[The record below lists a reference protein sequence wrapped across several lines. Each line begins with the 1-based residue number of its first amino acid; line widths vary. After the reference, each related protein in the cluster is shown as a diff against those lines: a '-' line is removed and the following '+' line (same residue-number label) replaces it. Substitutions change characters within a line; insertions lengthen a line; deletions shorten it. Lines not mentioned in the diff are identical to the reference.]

1 MQRKLNQILTIGGG
15 SKKRLHFQNPDI
27 YTNNNKPPLY
37 GKIMS
42 KDKPKRI
49 LLPPKKRTVTLET
62 SSIIPATELLL
73 HDAKAII
80 GAELAHYR
88 SKAVRGVTLDP
99 KEARIVQGYLESL
112 VKIQREERE
121 MADAQDLSN
130 LSDSELMH
138 LAKRV
143 LDNNNKTIDKNERS
157 DNESE

>member
-1 MQRKLNQILTIGGG
+1 MT
-15 SKKRLHFQNPDI
+15 DE
-27 YTNNNKPPLY
+27 
-37 GKIMS
+37 
-42 KDKPKRI
+42 KPKRI
-49 LLPPKKRTVTLET
+49 LLPPKKRSVTLET

-121 MADAQDLSN
+121 IAETQDLSA
-130 LSDSELMH
+130 LSDTELMH

-143 LDNNNKTIDKNERS
+143 LESNNKQTKDINERS
-157 DNESE
+157 DNESK

>member
-1 MQRKLNQILTIGGG
+1 MT
-15 SKKRLHFQNPDI
+15 DE
-27 YTNNNKPPLY
+27 
-37 GKIMS
+37 
-42 KDKPKRI
+42 KPKRI
-49 LLPPKKRTVTLET
+49 LLPPKKRSVTLET

-121 MADAQDLSN
+121 IAETQDLSA
-130 LSDSELMH
+130 LSDTELMH

-143 LDNNNKTIDKNERS
+143 LENNNKQTKDINERS
-157 DNESE
+157 DNESK

>member
-1 MQRKLNQILTIGGG
+1 MTQD
-15 SKKRLHFQNPDI
+15 KKN
-27 YTNNNKPPLY
+27 
-37 GKIMS
+37 
-42 KDKPKRI
+42 PKRI
-49 LLPPKKRTVTLET
+49 LLPPKKRPISLET
-62 SSIIPATELLL
+62 SSVIPATELLL

-99 KEARIVQGYLESL
+99 KEARIVQGYLQSL

-121 MADAQDLSN
+121 MSEAQDLSS

-143 LDNNNKTIDKNERS
+143 LENNNTVDNNKDTISKNEKGAS
-157 DNESE
+157 DESE

>member
-1 MQRKLNQILTIGGG
+1 
-15 SKKRLHFQNPDI
+15 
-27 YTNNNKPPLY
+27 
-37 GKIMS
+37 MS
-42 KDKPKRI
+42 DDKPKRI
-49 LLPPKKRTVTLET
+49 ILPPKKRSVTLES

-121 MADAQDLSN
+121 IAETQDLSA
-130 LSDSELMH
+130 LSDTELMH

-143 LDNNNKTIDKNERS
+143 LESNNKQTKDINERS
-157 DNESE
+157 DNESK

>member
-1 MQRKLNQILTIGGG
+1 MTEN
-15 SKKRLHFQNPDI
+15 
-27 YTNNNKPPLY
+27 
-37 GKIMS
+37 
-42 KDKPKRI
+42 KPKRI
-49 LLPPKKRTVTLET
+49 LLPPKKKTVTLET

-99 KEARIVQGYLESL
+99 KEARIVQGFLESL

-121 MADAQDLSN
+121 IAETQDLSA
-130 LSDSELMH
+130 LSDTELMH

-143 LDNNNKTIDKNERS
+143 LENNNKDTKDKKEKGAID
-157 DNESE
+157 ESK

>member
-1 MQRKLNQILTIGGG
+1 MTEN
-15 SKKRLHFQNPDI
+15 
-27 YTNNNKPPLY
+27 
-37 GKIMS
+37 
-42 KDKPKRI
+42 KPKRI
-49 LLPPKKRTVTLET
+49 LFPPKKKTVTLET
-62 SSIIPATELLL
+62 SSVIPATELLL

-121 MADAQDLSN
+121 IAETQDLSA
-130 LSDSELMH
+130 LSDVELMH

-143 LDNNNKTIDKNERS
+143 LENNNKQTKDKNERS
-157 DNESE
+157 DNESN

>member
-1 MQRKLNQILTIGGG
+1 MDDNIT
-15 SKKRLHFQNPDI
+15 
-27 YTNNNKPPLY
+27 
-37 GKIMS
+37 
-42 KDKPKRI
+42 KRI
-49 LLPPKKRTVTLET
+49 ILPRKKRTVTLET
-62 SSIIPATELLL
+62 SSVIPATELLL

-121 MADAQDLSN
+121 IAETQDLSA

-143 LDNNNKTIDKNERS
+143 LENNNKQTKDMNERS
-157 DNESE
+157 DNESK

>member
-1 MQRKLNQILTIGGG
+1 MTHDRKE
-15 SKKRLHFQNPDI
+15 
-27 YTNNNKPPLY
+27 
-37 GKIMS
+37 
-42 KDKPKRI
+42 PKRI
-49 LLPPKKRTVTLET
+49 ILPPKKRTVTLET

-112 VKIQREERE
+112 VKIQREGRE
-121 MADAQDLSN
+121 IADTQDLST
-130 LSDSELMH
+130 LSDVELLR

-143 LDNNNKTIDKNERS
+143 LESNNIKTITKNERS
-157 DNESE
+157 DNERK

>member
-1 MQRKLNQILTIGGG
+1 MTEN
-15 SKKRLHFQNPDI
+15 
-27 YTNNNKPPLY
+27 
-37 GKIMS
+37 
-42 KDKPKRI
+42 KPKRI
-49 LLPPKKRTVTLET
+49 LLPPKKKTVTLET
-62 SSIIPATELLL
+62 SSVIPATELLL

-121 MADAQDLSN
+121 ISETQDLST
-130 LSDSELMH
+130 LSDTELLH

-143 LDNNNKTIDKNERS
+143 LEVNNNKDTISENERS
-157 DNESE
+157 DDERK

>member
-1 MQRKLNQILTIGGG
+1 MN
-15 SKKRLHFQNPDI
+15 DE
-27 YTNNNKPPLY
+27 
-37 GKIMS
+37 
-42 KDKPKRI
+42 KPKRI
-49 LLPPKKRTVTLET
+49 ILPPKKRSVTLES

-121 MADAQDLSN
+121 IAGTQDLSA
-130 LSDSELMH
+130 LSDVELMR

-143 LDNNNKTIDKNERS
+143 LESNNKQTKDINERS
-157 DNESE
+157 NNESKRDLPTKS

>member
-1 MQRKLNQILTIGGG
+1 MDD
-15 SKKRLHFQNPDI
+15 KK
-27 YTNNNKPPLY
+27 T
-37 GKIMS
+37 
-42 KDKPKRI
+42 KRI
-49 LLPPKKRTVTLET
+49 ILPPKKKTVTLET

-121 MADAQDLSN
+121 IAETQDLSA

-143 LDNNNKTIDKNERS
+143 LENNNKQTKDMNERS
-157 DNESE
+157 DNESK

>member
-1 MQRKLNQILTIGGG
+1 MT
-15 SKKRLHFQNPDI
+15 DE
-27 YTNNNKPPLY
+27 
-37 GKIMS
+37 
-42 KDKPKRI
+42 KPKRI
-49 LLPPKKRTVTLET
+49 LLPPKKRSVTLET

-121 MADAQDLSN
+121 IAETQDLSA
-130 LSDSELMH
+130 LSDTELMH

-143 LDNNNKTIDKNERS
+143 LEANNNKETISENERS
-157 DNESE
+157 EDERK

>member
-1 MQRKLNQILTIGGG
+1 MTHARTE
-15 SKKRLHFQNPDI
+15 
-27 YTNNNKPPLY
+27 
-37 GKIMS
+37 
-42 KDKPKRI
+42 PKRI
-49 LLPPKKRTVTLET
+49 ILPPKKRKVSLET

-121 MADAQDLSN
+121 IAETQDLSA
-130 LSDSELMH
+130 LSDTELMH

-143 LDNNNKTIDKNERS
+143 LENNNKQTKDINERS
-157 DNESE
+157 KNESK

>member
-1 MQRKLNQILTIGGG
+1 MTQDKTEPRRIILP
-15 SKKRLHFQNPDI
+15 SKKQ
-27 YTNNNKPPLY
+27 K
-37 GKIMS
+37 
-42 KDKPKRI
+42 
-49 LLPPKKRTVTLET
+49 VTLAT

-121 MADAQDLSN
+121 MSEAQDLSA
-130 LSDSELMH
+130 LSDSELMR

-143 LDNNNKTIDKNERS
+143 LDNNNNKTIDKNERS
-157 DNESE
+157 DNERK

>member
-1 MQRKLNQILTIGGG
+1 
-15 SKKRLHFQNPDI
+15 
-27 YTNNNKPPLY
+27 
-37 GKIMS
+37 MS
-42 KDKPKRI
+42 EEKPKRI
-49 LLPPKKRTVTLET
+49 ILPPKKRQISLDN

-112 VKIQREERE
+112 VKIQKEERE
-121 MADAQDLSN
+121 IAGTQDLST
-130 LSDSELMH
+130 LSDTELLH

-143 LDNNNKTIDKNERS
+143 LEANNKETTSINKRSENERK
-157 DNESE
+157 

>member
-1 MQRKLNQILTIGGG
+1 MTDK
-15 SKKRLHFQNPDI
+15 
-27 YTNNNKPPLY
+27 
-37 GKIMS
+37 
-42 KDKPKRI
+42 KPKRI
-49 LLPPKKRTVTLET
+49 ILPPKKRTISLDN

-121 MADAQDLSN
+121 IADSQDLST
-130 LSDSELMH
+130 LSDVELLH

-143 LDNNNKTIDKNERS
+143 LETNNKKTIDKNERS
-157 DNESE
+157 KNESK

>member
-1 MQRKLNQILTIGGG
+1 MTQDKTEPRRIILP
-15 SKKRLHFQNPDI
+15 SKK
-27 YTNNNKPPLY
+27 
-37 GKIMS
+37 
-42 KDKPKRI
+42 
-49 LLPPKKRTVTLET
+49 KKVTLET

-80 GAELAHYR
+80 GAELAHYM

-121 MADAQDLSN
+121 ISEAQDLSA
-130 LSDSELMH
+130 LSDVELLR

-143 LDNNNKTIDKNERS
+143 LENNNNKTIGKNERS
-157 DNESE
+157 ENESE

>member
-1 MQRKLNQILTIGGG
+1 
-15 SKKRLHFQNPDI
+15 
-27 YTNNNKPPLY
+27 
-37 GKIMS
+37 
-42 KDKPKRI
+42 
-49 LLPPKKRTVTLET
+49 
-62 SSIIPATELLL
+62 LL

-121 MADAQDLSN
+121 ISETQDLST
-130 LSDSELMH
+130 LSDVELLH

-143 LDNNNKTIDKNERS
+143 LAANNNKETISENEGSNDERK
-157 DNESE
+157 

>member
-1 MQRKLNQILTIGGG
+1 MTEEKDT
-15 SKKRLHFQNPDI
+15 
-27 YTNNNKPPLY
+27 TNN
-37 GKIMS
+37 I
-42 KDKPKRI
+42 DREPKRI
-49 LLPPKKRTVTLET
+49 LLPPKKKKVSLET

-121 MADAQDLSN
+121 IDETQDLSA
-130 LSDSELMH
+130 LSDTELMH

-143 LDNNNKTIDKNERS
+143 LENNNKQTKDINERS
-157 DNESE
+157 NNESK

>member
-1 MQRKLNQILTIGGG
+1 MTDK
-15 SKKRLHFQNPDI
+15 
-27 YTNNNKPPLY
+27 
-37 GKIMS
+37 
-42 KDKPKRI
+42 KPKRI
-49 LLPPKKRTVTLET
+49 LLPPKKRTVTLDN

-121 MADAQDLSN
+121 IADTQDLST
-130 LSDSELMH
+130 LSDVELLH

-143 LDNNNKTIDKNERS
+143 LESNNKKTIDKNERS
-157 DNESE
+157 KNESK

>member
-1 MQRKLNQILTIGGG
+1 MTFTKPPYNI
-15 SKKRLHFQNPDI
+15 
-27 YTNNNKPPLY
+27 NNKKPPLY
-37 GKIMS
+37 GKTMS

-49 LLPPKKRTVTLET
+49 LLPPKKRPISLET
-62 SSIIPATELLL
+62 SSVIPATELLL

-121 MADAQDLSN
+121 IADAQDLSAM
-130 LSDSELMH
+130 SDVELLR

-143 LDNNNKTIDKNERS
+143 LENNNNSTIDKNERS
-157 DNESE
+157 DDERK

>member
-1 MQRKLNQILTIGGG
+1 MT
-15 SKKRLHFQNPDI
+15 DE
-27 YTNNNKPPLY
+27 
-37 GKIMS
+37 
-42 KDKPKRI
+42 KPKRI
-49 LLPPKKRTVTLET
+49 LLPPKKRSVTLET

-121 MADAQDLSN
+121 IAETQDLSA
-130 LSDSELMH
+130 LSDTELMH

-143 LDNNNKTIDKNERS
+143 LENNNKQTKDINERS
-157 DNESE
+157 NNESK

>member
-1 MQRKLNQILTIGGG
+1 M
-15 SKKRLHFQNPDI
+15 DD
-27 YTNNNKPPLY
+27 NKT
-37 GKIMS
+37 
-42 KDKPKRI
+42 KRI
-49 LLPPKKRTVTLET
+49 ILPRKKRTVTLET
-62 SSIIPATELLL
+62 SSVIPATELLL

-121 MADAQDLSN
+121 IAETQDLSA
-130 LSDSELMH
+130 LSDVELMH

-143 LDNNNKTIDKNERS
+143 LENNNKQTKDMNERS
-157 DNESE
+157 DNESK

>member
-1 MQRKLNQILTIGGG
+1 MTQD
-15 SKKRLHFQNPDI
+15 KK
-27 YTNNNKPPLY
+27 
-37 GKIMS
+37 S
-42 KDKPKRI
+42 PKRI
-49 LLPPKKRTVTLET
+49 ILPPKKRPISLET
-62 SSIIPATELLL
+62 SSVIPATELLL

-121 MADAQDLSN
+121 MSEAQDLSS

-143 LDNNNKTIDKNERS
+143 LENNNNTISKNEKGAS
-157 DNESE
+157 DESE

>member
-1 MQRKLNQILTIGGG
+1 MTE
-15 SKKRLHFQNPDI
+15 
-27 YTNNNKPPLY
+27 
-37 GKIMS
+37 
-42 KDKPKRI
+42 DKPKRI
-49 LLPPKKRTVTLET
+49 ILPPKKKTVTLET

-121 MADAQDLSN
+121 IAGTQDLSA
-130 LSDSELMH
+130 LSDTELMH

-143 LDNNNKTIDKNERS
+143 LENNNKQTKDIDERS
-157 DNESE
+157 DNESK

>member
-1 MQRKLNQILTIGGG
+1 MTEN
-15 SKKRLHFQNPDI
+15 
-27 YTNNNKPPLY
+27 
-37 GKIMS
+37 
-42 KDKPKRI
+42 KPKRI

-99 KEARIVQGYLESL
+99 KEARLVQGYLESL

-121 MADAQDLSN
+121 IAETQDLSA
-130 LSDSELMH
+130 LSDTELMH

-143 LDNNNKTIDKNERS
+143 LESNNKQTKDINERS
-157 DNESE
+157 DNESK

>member
-1 MQRKLNQILTIGGG
+1 MT
-15 SKKRLHFQNPDI
+15 DE
-27 YTNNNKPPLY
+27 
-37 GKIMS
+37 
-42 KDKPKRI
+42 KPKRI
-49 LLPPKKRTVTLET
+49 LLPPKKRSVTLES

-121 MADAQDLSN
+121 IAETQDLSA
-130 LSDSELMH
+130 LSDVELMR

-143 LDNNNKTIDKNERS
+143 LENNNKQTKDINERS
-157 DNESE
+157 NNESK

>member
-1 MQRKLNQILTIGGG
+1 
-15 SKKRLHFQNPDI
+15 
-27 YTNNNKPPLY
+27 
-37 GKIMS
+37 MS
-42 KDKPKRI
+42 EEKPKRI
-49 LLPPKKRTVTLET
+49 ILPPKKRSVTLES

-121 MADAQDLSN
+121 IAETQDLSA
-130 LSDSELMH
+130 LSDTELMH

-143 LDNNNKTIDKNERS
+143 LENNNKQTKDINERS
-157 DNESE
+157 NNESK

>member
-1 MQRKLNQILTIGGG
+1 MT
-15 SKKRLHFQNPDI
+15 DE
-27 YTNNNKPPLY
+27 
-37 GKIMS
+37 
-42 KDKPKRI
+42 KPKRI
-49 LLPPKKRTVTLET
+49 LLPPKKRSVTLES

-121 MADAQDLSN
+121 IAETQDLSS
-130 LSDSELMH
+130 LSDIELMR

-143 LDNNNKTIDKNERS
+143 LESNNKQTKDINERS
-157 DNESE
+157 DNESK

>member
-1 MQRKLNQILTIGGG
+1 
-15 SKKRLHFQNPDI
+15 
-27 YTNNNKPPLY
+27 
-37 GKIMS
+37 MS
-42 KDKPKRI
+42 KQKAPKRI
-49 LLPPKKRTVTLET
+49 ILPAKKRTISLEN
-62 SSIIPATELLL
+62 SSVIPATELLL

-121 MADAQDLSN
+121 IAETQDLSA
-130 LSDSELMH
+130 LSDTELMH

-143 LDNNNKTIDKNERS
+143 LENNNKDTKDKKEKGAID
-157 DNESE
+157 ESK

>member
-1 MQRKLNQILTIGGG
+1 MTQD
-15 SKKRLHFQNPDI
+15 KK
-27 YTNNNKPPLY
+27 
-37 GKIMS
+37 S
-42 KDKPKRI
+42 PKRI
-49 LLPPKKRTVTLET
+49 ILPPKKRPISLET
-62 SSIIPATELLL
+62 SSVIPATELLL

-121 MADAQDLSN
+121 IAEAQDLSSM
-130 LSDSELMH
+130 SDVELLR

-143 LDNNNKTIDKNERS
+143 LENNNADTIDKKEKGAS
-157 DNESE
+157 DESE

>member
-1 MQRKLNQILTIGGG
+1 
-15 SKKRLHFQNPDI
+15 
-27 YTNNNKPPLY
+27 
-37 GKIMS
+37 MS
-42 KDKPKRI
+42 DEKPKRI
-49 LLPPKKRTVTLET
+49 ILPPKKRSVTLES

-121 MADAQDLSN
+121 IAETQDLSA
-130 LSDSELMH
+130 LSDTELMH

-143 LDNNNKTIDKNERS
+143 LENNNKQTKDINERS
-157 DNESE
+157 NNESK

>member
-1 MQRKLNQILTIGGG
+1 MTQ
-15 SKKRLHFQNPDI
+15 
-27 YTNNNKPPLY
+27 
-37 GKIMS
+37 
-42 KDKPKRI
+42 DKTESKRI
-49 LLPPKKRTVTLET
+49 ILPPKKRRVSLES

-121 MADAQDLSN
+121 MSEAQDLST
-130 LSDSELMH
+130 LSDSELMR

-143 LDNNNKTIDKNERS
+143 LENNNKDTISKKEKGAID
-157 DNESE
+157 ESK

>member
-1 MQRKLNQILTIGGG
+1 
-15 SKKRLHFQNPDI
+15 
-27 YTNNNKPPLY
+27 
-37 GKIMS
+37 MS
-42 KDKPKRI
+42 DEKPKRI
-49 LLPPKKRTVTLET
+49 ILPPKKRSVTLES

-88 SKAVRGVTLDP
+88 SKAVRRVTLDP

-121 MADAQDLSN
+121 IAETQDLSA
-130 LSDSELMH
+130 LSDVELMR

-143 LDNNNKTIDKNERS
+143 LENNNKDTKDINERS
-157 DNESE
+157 NNESK

>member
-1 MQRKLNQILTIGGG
+1 M
-15 SKKRLHFQNPDI
+15 
-27 YTNNNKPPLY
+27 NKE
-37 GKIMS
+37 
-42 KDKPKRI
+42 PKRI
-49 LLPPKKRTVTLET
+49 LLPPKKRTVTLDN

-121 MADAQDLSN
+121 IADTQDLST
-130 LSDSELMH
+130 LSDVELLH

-143 LDNNNKTIDKNERS
+143 LEVNNNNKE
-157 DNESE
+157 